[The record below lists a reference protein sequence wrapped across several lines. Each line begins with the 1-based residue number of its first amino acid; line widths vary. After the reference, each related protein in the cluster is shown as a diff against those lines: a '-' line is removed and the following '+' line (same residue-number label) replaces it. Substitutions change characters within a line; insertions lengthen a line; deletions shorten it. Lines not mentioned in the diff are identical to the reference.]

1 MQIVSNTTGME
12 ADLAL
17 IADKD
22 ARDQCLVVIK
32 GTFTVDALGQLTL
45 ANKQRCLVYAD
56 EHYENPGTTS
66 IRYECDFALEKPFT
80 DVLVVGKAVAPK
92 GVPVER
98 LLCSL
103 EVQGRAKKLI
113 VFGDRYWVRMLGL
126 LTMSPAKKFAEMPIT
141 FDRAFGGMDDSK
153 APKNI
158 AVEPENLTGTG
169 FHRYRS
175 AKEIDGTRLP
185 NIERPGTLISS
196 VRDKPEP
203 IGYGC
208 ISRNTKQRVKFAGT
222 YDQHWLDN
230 VCPFLPEDFD
240 SRYFQSAPI
249 DQRFPTFTGGERI
262 RCQHMS
268 IDPKVDYIIPKMEI
282 PVRYNFINRT
292 EKRVGVLDTI
302 ILEPHDK
309 VAILIWR
316 TKVPVGKKL
325 NMLRTIEVGEQR
337 RTGDDGQIGQRNG
350 KPHFKNLN
358 ATIKFLRKRSG
369 GDA

>member
-1 MQIVSNTTGME
+1 MQIESNTTGME
-12 ADLAL
+12 AELTL

-22 ARDQCLVVIK
+22 ARDQCVVVVK

-45 ANKQRCLVYAD
+45 ADTQKPLVYAD
-56 EHYENPGTTS
+56 EHYGDPGTTS

-80 DVLVVGKAVAPK
+80 DVLVVGKAVSPK
-92 GVPVER
+92 GVPVQH
-98 LLCSL
+98 LSCAL
-103 EVQGRAKKLI
+103 EVQGRVKKLI
-113 VFGDRYWVRMLGL
+113 VFGDRYWMRRFGL
-126 LTMSPAKKFAEMPIT
+126 LTPSPAKKFTEMPIT
-141 FDRAFGGMDDSK
+141 YDGAFGGMDDSK
-153 APKNI
+153 GTPKI
-158 AVEPENLTGTG
+158 AVEPENLAGIG

-175 AKEIDGTRLP
+175 AKEIDGTPLP
-185 NIERPGTLISS
+185 NVERPGKLISS
-196 VRDKPEP
+196 AHDKPEP

-208 ISRNTKQRVKFAGT
+208 ISRNAKQRVQFAGT

-249 DQRFPTFTGGERI
+249 DQQFPTFTGGEHI

-268 IDPKVDYIIPKMEI
+268 IDSTVTYIIPKMDI
-282 PVRYNFINRT
+282 PVRYNFIDRT
-292 EKRVGVLDTI
+292 EKRFGVLDTV

-325 NMLRTIEVGEQR
+325 NMLRTVEIGEPLQM
-337 RTGDDGQIGQRNG
+337 GDDGIIGQKNG
-350 KPHFKNLN
+350 KPHFKHLN
-358 ATIKFLRKRSG
+358 TAIKWIQKEKLG
-369 GDA
+369 EI

>member
-12 ADLAL
+12 AELTL
-17 IADKD
+17 VADKN
-22 ARDQCLVVIK
+22 ARDQCVVVIK
-32 GTFTVDALGQLTL
+32 GTFTVDALGKLTL
-45 ANKQRCLVYAD
+45 ADKQRSLVYAD
-56 EHYENPGTTS
+56 EHYGDPGTTS
-66 IRYECDFALEKPFT
+66 IRYECDFALEKSFT

-92 GVPVER
+92 GIPVER

-103 EVQGRAKKLI
+103 EVPGRVKKLI

-153 APKNI
+153 APTKI

-175 AKEIDGTRLP
+175 AKEIDGTLLP
-185 NIERPGTLISS
+185 NIERPGKLISS
-196 VRDKPEP
+196 VRDNPEP

-208 ISRNTKQRVKFAGT
+208 ISRNAKQRVKYAGT

-249 DQRFPTFTGGERI
+249 DQQFPTFTGGERI

-268 IDPKVDYIIPKMEI
+268 IDPTVDYIIPKMEI
-282 PVRYNFINRT
+282 SVRYNFIDRT
-292 EKRVGVLDTI
+292 EERLGVLDTI

-309 VAILIWR
+309 IAILIWR
-316 TKVPVGKKL
+316 TKMPVEKKL
-325 NMLRTIEVGEQR
+325 NMLRTIEVGDPH
-337 RTGDDGQIGQRNG
+337 RTCDDGPIGQKNG

-358 ATIKFLRKRSG
+358 AAIKWLQKKRGS
-369 GDA
+369 DT